1 MIPSKQKIFL
11 IRHGETEWT
20 LSDRH
25 TGLTDIPLT
34 SHGKEQA
41 LKLKEKLS
49 STHFRKVLV
58 SPLQRAKLTCQLAG
72 FLGVAEIDEDL
83 VEWNYGDYEGK
94 KTADILKK
102 DPAWDIFTKGA
113 PGGESIADVD
123 RRARRVIKKIRE
135 TAGDLALFSSG
146 HILRAIAACWLG
158 MTAAEGKYFQLST
171 ASISTLGYEHENPVI
186 LTWNQTS

>member
-1 MIPSKQKIFL
+1 MKQQIFL

-20 LSDRH
+20 LSDQH

-41 LKLKEKLS
+41 LKLKERLS
-49 STHFRKVLV
+49 SSHFSKVLV

-72 FLGVAEIDEDL
+72 FLDAAIIDEDL

-113 PGGESIADVD
+113 PNGESIADVD
-123 RRARRVIKKIRE
+123 RRARHVIKKIKE
-135 TAGDLALFSSG
+135 APGNVALFSSG

-158 MTAAEGKYFQLST
+158 MTAAEGKFFQLST
-171 ASISTLGYEHENPVI
+171 ASISTLGYERENPVI
-186 LTWNQTS
+186 LTWNQTA